1 MKRTISTL
9 ASLALATV
17 SVTAIAAT
25 PPQPASQTNPPTVQT
40 RQAPTPSTNSPIGSF
55 SAPATRTGAPQ
66 PMTSALPQPASGN
79 QAMPQS
85 GGMPATGAMANQRHM
100 NAPKLPART
109 VHNVRVPGDITY
121 HGWQLALNGA
131 GVHTTWW
138 FFNKYVAALYLPK
151 PTDSA
156 ADAISGTSAKAIW
169 LSMLTNMKAQ
179 DFVSS
184 LHKAFQNNRPNSN
197 QGGQN
202 GANSNNPN
210 ANAGNQGAMQNKWQ
224 QFSSF
229 FTDLKKNDKVIIGY
243 IPGKGT
249 GVTINGEQKGVVPGE
264 MFARAIFSIWLGG
277 NPVDSGL
284 KQNLLGKK
292 SS

>member
-1 MKRTISTL
+1 MKRIISTL
-9 ASLALATV
+9 AALALATV

-25 PPQPASQTNPPTVQT
+25 PPQPATQTNPPTVQT
-40 RQAPTPSTNSPIGSF
+40 RQAPTPSTNAPIGSF
-55 SAPATRTGAPQ
+55 SAPVTRTGAPQ

-79 QAMPQS
+79 QPMPQT
-85 GGMPATGAMANQRHM
+85 GMPATGAMANQQHTT
-100 NAPKLPART
+100 APKLPART

-121 HGWQLALNGA
+121 QGWQLALNGA

-156 ADAISGTSAKAIW
+156 SDVISGNSAKAIW
-169 LSMLTNMKAQ
+169 LSMLTDMKAK
-179 DFVSS
+179 DFVNS
-184 LHKAFQNNRPNSN
+184 LHKAFQNNRPNSS

-202 GANSNNPN
+202 GANNNSRN
-210 ANAGNQGAMQNKWQ
+210 ANAGNQGAMQSKWQ
-224 QFSSF
+224 HFSSF
-229 FTDLKKNDKVIIGY
+229 FTNLKKHDKVIIGY

-264 MFARAIFSIWLGG
+264 TFGQAIFSIWLGG